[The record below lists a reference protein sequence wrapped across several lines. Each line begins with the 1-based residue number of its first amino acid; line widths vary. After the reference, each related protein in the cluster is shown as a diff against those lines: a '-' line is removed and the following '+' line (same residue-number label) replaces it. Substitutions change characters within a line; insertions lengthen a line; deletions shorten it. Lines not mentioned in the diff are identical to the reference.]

1 MNARSKKTAL
11 LSFALIVFFYVVT
24 DPLLKAVRVHINFSN
39 SVPIGLYREASQ
51 RAGSYAAICLPTET
65 VQHAI
70 HAGLAI
76 EHGTCP
82 GGFEPILKPVFQAT
96 ETSPIRY
103 DQNGFSIDGRLLP
116 NTAPKSR
123 SRIGA
128 PLAHAPFGIYRRGL
142 WAISAFNPSSFDS
155 RYFGPVNPALIQ
167 FRAKP
172 FLTF

>member
-1 MNARSKKTAL
+1 MNSRSKGTVL
-11 LSFALIVFFYVVT
+11 LTFALVGFFYLGT
-24 DPLLKAVRVHINFSN
+24 DALLKAARLHINFSN
-39 SVPIGLYREASQ
+39 SVPAGLYRETPE
-51 RAGSYAAICLPTET
+51 RPGSYAAICLPTDT
-65 VQHAI
+65 VKQAI

-76 EHGTCP
+76 DPGTCP

-103 DQNGFSIDGRLLP
+103 GPAGFSVEGKLLP

-128 PLAHAPFGIYRRGL
+128 PLAHAPFGIYRNGL
-142 WAISAFNPSSFDS
+142 WAISAFNSSSFDS
-155 RYFGPVNPALIQ
+155 RYFGSVDPGSVQ
-167 FRAKP
+167 FHAKP

>member
-11 LSFALIVFFYVVT
+11 LSFALIVLLYGVT
-24 DPLLKAVRVHINFSN
+24 DPLLKAARLHMNFSN
-39 SVPIGLYREASQ
+39 SVPVGLYREASE
-51 RAGSYAAICLPTET
+51 RAASYAGICLPTEI

-70 HAGLAI
+70 HAGLAM

-82 GGFEPILKPVFQAT
+82 GGFEPILKPLFEAT

-103 DQNGFSIDGRLLP
+103 DQNGFSIAGRLLP
-116 NTAPKSR
+116 NTAPKSC
-123 SRIGA
+123 SRLGT
-128 PLAHAPFGIYRRGL
+128 PLVHAPFGIYRSGL
-142 WAISAFNPSSFDS
+142 WAISAFNSSSFDS
-155 RYFGPVNPALIQ
+155 RYFGPVDPGSIQ